1 MAKHIGA
8 VVLEG
13 NFPDLLMIATDL
25 HLAVRTLLTKE
36 FRMLDLPTLGRPMMA
51 TARALSEESISSAD
65 LGGGSIPT
73 SCSIR
78 SPVPVPL
85 MADTAIGSR
94 PSCQKSAICKAQK
107 ASTLLRC
114 QAHAHRQG
122 LALPHAFCLAAR

>member
-1 MAKHIGA
+1 MEESMFTAFRDGEADKCCRPGMSP
-8 VVLEG
+8 
-13 NFPDLLMIATDL
+13 NLLMIARSM
-25 HLAVRTLLTKE
+25 HLAMQTPLTKE

-51 TARALSEESISSAD
+51 TARALSEASTSSAD

-94 PSCQKSAICKAQK
+94 PSCQKSAICKAQEK
-107 ASTLLRC
+107 STLL
-114 QAHAHRQG
+114 
-122 LALPHAFCLAAR
+122 